1 MQKQEHKKRPI
12 GVFDSGIGGLTVVRE
27 IRKILPEE
35 SIVYFGDCARVPYG
49 TKSKETI
56 LRFAKEDILFL
67 RKFDIKIIVSACFS
81 VSSNALEELKEEL
94 DIPILGMID
103 PGVAAILDKS
113 CKKVGVIGTNATI
126 ESGAFKKKLKSK
138 SNNIDIYSVACP
150 LFVPLAEEGWT
161 SGEVA
166 KIVAEKYL
174 SPLVKENI
182 NSLILGCTHYPLLYS
197 VIKEVIGDKVYIIE
211 PGKEVA
217 LLLEKFLDNNNL
229 RAKGKG
235 SLSIYLSDIP
245 RNFEQ
250 TVESFL
256 GEKPGDST
264 GKPVRL
270 NICHE
275 DTKAQR

>member
-1 MQKQEHKKRPI
+1 MQNQEHRQRPI

-35 SIVYFGDCARVPYG
+35 SIVYFGDSARVPYG

-56 LRFAKEDILFL
+56 LRFAREDIRFL
-67 RKFDIKIIVSACFS
+67 RNFDIKIIVSACFS
-81 VSSNALEELKEEL
+81 VSSNALEELKREL
-94 DIPILGMID
+94 DIPIIGMIE
-103 PGVAAILDKS
+103 PGVAALLNKS

-126 ESGAFKKKLKSK
+126 ESGAFEKKILEKLDD
-138 SNNIDIYSVACP
+138 IYIYSVACP

-161 SGEVA
+161 DGEIPILVA
-166 KIVAEKYL
+166 KKYL
-174 SPLVKENI
+174 SPLLDKKVDA
-182 NSLILGCTHYPLLYS
+182 LIFGCTHYPLLHS
-197 VIKEVIGDKVYIIE
+197 IIKNVIGEKVHIVE

-217 LLLEKFLDNNNL
+217 LLLEKFLDDNNL

-250 TVESFL
+250 TVENFL
-256 GEKPGDST
+256 GEKPGEIQL
-264 GKPVRL
+264 VRL
-270 NICHE
+270 
-275 DTKAQR
+275 